1 MIPGDDSCYTVSRQV
16 IPGEFEPCPQ
26 NSSIIVHYK
35 IQVDVVDSRYTLVAT
50 RTQDKQIQINFTGL
64 TPSSDVAE
72 IADSLIGQSDLLP
85 ERRRASLL
93 KALTELKAEMGRPQ
107 TLSTPIDT
115 SPRGQKAP
123 KSAPPKRPE
132 TASQVAVTLSK
143 SEVDRLLN
151 DALRDI
157 HFGEELTCIKT
168 LEDLSNLAQ
177 YDRNLSLII
186 QHEPL
191 MNTLINGLK
200 KFASSSLPAC
210 IYIVGIFEKM
220 SYFSNYQESIA
231 RFKIGAMS
239 LSLLHAQVAL
249 ASVAA
254 KSLQA
259 QARSQYLSTQNQLL
273 TLVISLLFNLAE
285 NPSAM
290 RKMVNK
296 DVVGPLTQV
305 LRRSS
310 PDLVSISL
318 RFLRKISNVPV
329 NWQDVT
335 FDVIISYI
343 ATRVFKWKYDRPE
356 LRVSIVS
363 TFREA
368 VELLYSFS
376 FHPESIAEFKKC
388 EVFSTL
394 AGLSALQEIRAPMIK
409 FFYKCAMA
417 ENLDEYFRN
426 TELLNLLIATTTVR
440 CDERTIALVILAKLS
455 ADREI
460 ASVIS
465 QSDIFSADHL
475 RLMFVQATER
485 QTAENRLLLKMIRNI
500 ADHQSS
506 FVEGFE

>member
-1 MIPGDDSCYTVSRQV
+1 MLHDEDSSYNVTRQV

-26 NSSIIVHYK
+26 NCSIIVHYK
-35 IQVDVVDSRYTLVAT
+35 IQVDVLDSRYTLVAT
-50 RTQDKQIQINFTGL
+50 RTQEKQIQITFTGL

-72 IADSLIGQSDLLP
+72 IADSLVGQSDLLP
-85 ERRRASLL
+85 ERRRAALM
-93 KALTELKAEMGRPQ
+93 KALNDLKAEIGRPQ
-107 TLSTPIDT
+107 TLSTPTDGLG
-115 SPRGQKAP
+115 RGQK
-123 KSAPPKRPE
+123 SAKTPPPKRPE
-132 TASQVAVTLSK
+132 APSQLAVTLSK
-143 SEVDRLLN
+143 AEVDRLLD

-157 HFGEELTCIKT
+157 HFGEETKCIKT
-168 LEDLSNLAQ
+168 LEDLSKLAQ

-220 SYFSNYQESIA
+220 SYFSNYQDSIA

-249 ASVAA
+249 AAVAA

-273 TLVISLLFNLAE
+273 TLVISLLFNLAV

-296 DVVGPLTQV
+296 DVVSPLTAV

-310 PDLVSISL
+310 PELVSISL
-318 RFLRKISNVPV
+318 KFLRKIANVPV

-335 FDVIISYI
+335 FDQIIAHI
-343 ATRVFKWKYDRPE
+343 TTRVFKWNLDRPD
-356 LRVSIVS
+356 LRQSIIA

-376 FHPESIAEFKKC
+376 FHPETIAEFKKSD
-388 EVFSTL
+388 VFSAL
-394 AGLSALQEIRAPMIK
+394 AALASIQEIRTPMIK
-409 FFYKCAMA
+409 FFYKCATT
-417 ENLDEYFRN
+417 ENLDEFFR
-426 TELLNLLIATTTVR
+426 
-440 CDERTIALVILAKLS
+440 
-455 ADREI
+455 DRK
-460 ASVIS
+460 SV
-465 QSDIFSADHL
+465 
-475 RLMFVQATER
+475 V
-485 QTAENRLLLKMIRNI
+485 
-500 ADHQSS
+500 
-506 FVEGFE
+506 